1 MTEPFRVWITVRGY
15 ELDTQGHLNN
25 AVYHQYGEHARWEY
39 VRAAGISVDTLRA
52 AGIGPIILESTI
64 RFRRELR
71 SGDKVAVS
79 CLFLW
84 GEGKT
89 FRAAQEFHTEDN
101 DLIAELTSVC
111 GLIDLQSRRLLAD
124 PGQHWRSI
132 ATTPQLLGL

>member
-1 MTEPFRVWITVRGY
+1 MAELFRVWITIRGY

-52 AGIGPIILESTI
+52 AGIGSVLLESTI

-71 SGDKVAVS
+71 DGDKVAVS

-89 FRAAQEFHTEDN
+89 FLAAQEFHTEDN
-101 DLIAELTSVC
+101 DLVAELTSVC
-111 GLIDLQSRRLLAD
+111 GLIDLQSRQLLTA
-124 PGQHWRSI
+124 PGQHLRSI
-132 ATTPQLLGL
+132 ATTPQPLGL